1 MFKALT
7 QALVG
12 SQRLKERR
20 EKLAELSEVQESE
33 AFHGVCVTC
42 HRCPRQGL
50 VPANGIARRK
60 ISVNP
65 CAIESPLPAQQAL
78 TRGKAVTSHAH
89 STGLSPS
96 SLFVGGD

>member
-1 MFKALT
+1 MVKALT

-12 SQRLKERR
+12 SQRLNERR

-50 VPANGIARRK
+50 VPANGIARREDLCQSLCYRK
-60 ISVNP
+60 STP
-65 CAIESPLPAQQAL
+65 RSASFDEGKSGDKSRALHGALAQ
-78 TRGKAVTSHAH
+78 
-89 STGLSPS
+89 
-96 SLFVGGD
+96 